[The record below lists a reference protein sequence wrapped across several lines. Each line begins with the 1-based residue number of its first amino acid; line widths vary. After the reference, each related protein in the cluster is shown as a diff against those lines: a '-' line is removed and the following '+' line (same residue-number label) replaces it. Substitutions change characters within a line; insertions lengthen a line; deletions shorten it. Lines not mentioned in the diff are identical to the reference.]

1 LGTDRPSGLPA
12 AAAREL
18 CSAQSA
24 SPLINGA
31 YFPRK
36 RAGPMVSSTRMGK
49 ARMVRILFG
58 AIQATSIRED
68 VLNQLAVL
76 RQ

>member
-1 LGTDRPSGLPA
+1 MA
-12 AAAREL
+12 W
-18 CSAQSA
+18 
-24 SPLINGA
+24 
-31 YFPRK
+31 
-36 RAGPMVSSTRMGK
+36 
-49 ARMVRILFG
+49 ILFG